1 MAEIV
6 WLLEETILT
15 IHQRQI
21 AEHGGSGGL
30 ETALN
35 ALWCRNRVQ

>member
-1 MAEIV
+1 MADIV
-6 WLLEETILT
+6 WLLKEAILT

-30 ETALN
+30 
-35 ALWCRNRVQ
+35 RDQ